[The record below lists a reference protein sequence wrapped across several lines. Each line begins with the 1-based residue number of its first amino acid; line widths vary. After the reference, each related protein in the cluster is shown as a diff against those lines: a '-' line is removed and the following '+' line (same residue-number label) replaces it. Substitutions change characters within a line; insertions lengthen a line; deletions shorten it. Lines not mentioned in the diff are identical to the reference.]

1 MTRRRDRGLRVGVAT
16 ALVAGVAAL
25 GCGGGLFSRQ
35 YPERRQFVL
44 EATRL
49 ERAAAPAGAPVL
61 AVMRFRTSAVVT
73 GTSFVYR
80 TGPQTYER
88 DFYDVFWTSP
98 EGMLSDAV
106 RRWLAA
112 SGLFADVLDASSS
125 AARAYQLDGA
135 DSEHHG
141 DYRDAAQPRAALG
154 LRFALLD
161 VRGAEPKIVFH
172 AEYAASPAIAD
183 ESSEALAA
191 GWNAALRE
199 ILGKLEA
206 DLRAVVSP

>member
-1 MTRRRDRGLRVGVAT
+1 MTLYGGRCFSVGVAW
-16 ALVAGVAAL
+16 ALVAGAAAL
-25 GCGGGLFSRQ
+25 GCGGLLSRQ

-44 EATRL
+44 EATRP

-88 DFYDVFWTSP
+88 DFYDLFWTAP
-98 EGMLSDAV
+98 EAMLADTA
-106 RRWLAA
+106 RRWLSS
-112 SGLFADVLDASSS
+112 SGLFADTLDASSI
-125 AARAYQLDGA
+125 AARAYLLDGA
-135 DSEHHG
+135 VSELYG
-141 DYRDAAQPRAALG
+141 DFRDPAQPRAALG

-161 VRGAEPKIVFH
+161 VRGPDPRIVFH
-172 AEYAASPAIAD
+172 AEYAASPAITD
-183 ESSEALAA
+183 ESPDALAA
-191 GWNAALRE
+191 GWNDALRE

-206 DLRAVVSP
+206 DLRGVVSP